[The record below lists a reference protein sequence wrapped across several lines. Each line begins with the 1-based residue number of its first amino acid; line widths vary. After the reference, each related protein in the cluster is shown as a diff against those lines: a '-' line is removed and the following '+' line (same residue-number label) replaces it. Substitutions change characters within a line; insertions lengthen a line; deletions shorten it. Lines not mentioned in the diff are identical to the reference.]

1 MVLGSLIL
9 HFKAGPK
16 KVLIFNGFSGLVD
29 IISDNLWQKIN
40 VASKNNSW
48 DKISQSSIELLKK
61 RKYLFQNREQEKKLI
76 DKLNQKLK
84 CEITEKKK
92 LAITINFSED
102 CNLACSYCFNKKRRQ
117 RKQMNIG
124 QLREAI
130 SFIKEQIKKGFKIDE
145 ITLFGGEPL
154 RLKSRPLFKYLLSTS
169 PIERKRVSYVVMM
182 NRGTTP

>member
-1 MVLGSLIL
+1 
-9 HFKAGPK
+9 
-16 KVLIFNGFSGLVD
+16 
-29 IISDNLWQKIN
+29 
-40 VASKNNSW
+40 
-48 DKISQSSIELLKK
+48 
-61 RKYLFQNREQEKKLI
+61 
-76 DKLNQKLK
+76 
-84 CEITEKKK
+84 
-92 LAITINFSED
+92 
-102 CNLACSYCFNKKRRQ
+102 
-117 RKQMNIG
+117 MNIG